1 MNKHKIVH
9 VLNVLIILLLLMLLF
24 YRRTGWFDELP
35 PAPQAPA
42 SVERAAPLR
51 LPEYEAQVWAPRLY
65 PREKMIE
72 FPPSEVTLPWRF
84 TLPDSSAQKRPIAAP
99 LEEGR
104 QLNLEEQKAL
114 FYELSFT
121 EYKAASDGFQRDP
134 SFGETYRRYVYKW
147 NSIYRE
153 ATREKYGVNK
163 KQLEEIY
170 EKGIAERWRI
180 FR

>member
-9 VLNVLIILLLLMLLF
+9 VLNVLIILLLLLLLF
-24 YRRTGWFDELP
+24 YRRTGWFDELE
-35 PAPQAPA
+35 PAP
-42 SVERAAPLR
+42 EAAVPVII
-51 LPEYEAQVWAPRLY
+51 EQDWAPRLY
-65 PREKMIE
+65 PPEKMIP

-84 TLPDSSAQKRPIAAP
+84 TLPDSSAQKRSIVPP

-104 QLNLEEQKAL
+104 QLSLEEQKAL
-114 FYELSFT
+114 FFELSFA

-147 NSIYRE
+147 NSIYHE
-153 ATREKYGVNK
+153 ATREKYGISK